1 MRRIMTPLPDE
12 EEKFLAL
19 LREVHRFPMAYDVRV
34 ICLAATAEWLPER
47 LVGETRL
54 PLVGAPSRRES
65 AAGKYV
71 SLQLQILVQDAPD
84 VVRAYQ
90 AIRVMEGVKS
100 YF

>member
-1 MRRIMTPLPDE
+1 MSQDE

-19 LREVHRFPMAYDVRV
+19 LREVHRFPMAYEVRV
-34 ICLAATAEWLPER
+34 ICLAAAASGLPER
-47 LVGETRL
+47 LAAETQL
-54 PLVGAPSRRES
+54 PLVGPPKRRES

-84 VVRAYQ
+84 VIRAYRS
-90 AIRVMEGVKS
+90 IRAMEGVKS